1 MQMRRTGVKGFTLIE
16 LMIVVAIV
24 GILAAIAVPAYQNYV
39 RQARRAEAQSNLMAM
54 QLAMERLRGA
64 SSTYPTTLAAV
75 CGTACTGS
83 AFYTYADPVVT
94 GETYTLSATPR
105 SGSAQVGDTESGT
118 SCSPLTLTQ
127 AGEKS
132 PATCWKK

>member
-1 MQMRRTGVKGFTLIE
+1 MQAQQRKVKGFTLIE
-16 LMIVVAIV
+16 LMIVVAVV
-24 GILAAIAVPAYQNYV
+24 GILAAIAIPAYQNYV

-54 QLAMERLRGA
+54 QLAMERLRAA

-75 CGTACTGS
+75 CGAACTGS
-83 AFYTYADPVVT
+83 AFYTYDDPAVT
-94 GETYTLSATPR
+94 GEAYTLTATPR
-105 SGSAQVGDTESGT
+105 AGSAQVGDSESGT

-132 PATCWKK
+132 PAACWKK